1 MPLGS
6 MDGQLPSPPCR
17 WHPPGG
23 TRCLSPA
30 RGETRACVPTV
41 SPPAQPLCGRDRVCF
56 WDLSGR
62 GQSLP
67 GSCAQSP
74 EATRAAHGGQVVSRP
89 NRLCWS
95 SGCSLAQGPVQCW
108 AQPPLWGTG
117 RGCAPH
123 PHTSVRLTGP
133 PPRGLADPPSQRHIT
148 KAWVP
153 LLALGGGAVVGWCPE
168 ETRTGR
174 PDPLLHDLSTQGFPS
189 SWNVLS
195 VGLHNTEPSPQSWC
209 PHWGP
214 GPNLTDKGAHFALP
228 CGRGLSCRR
237 HSHALCPHPAGNPSR
252 QGGDKS
258 LPLSTPHL
266 GRAASLQCAVRRGAG
281 LRRCLELVLWS

>member
-6 MDGQLPSPPCR
+6 MDGQLPSPLCR
-17 WHPPGG
+17 RHPPGG
-23 TRCLSPA
+23 TRCPSPA

-62 GQSLP
+62 GRSLP

-148 KAWVP
+148 HQG
-153 LLALGGGAVVGWCPE
+153 LG
-168 ETRTGR
+168 T
-174 PDPLLHDLSTQGFPS
+174 
-189 SWNVLS
+189 
-195 VGLHNTEPSPQSWC
+195 
-209 PHWGP
+209 
-214 GPNLTDKGAHFALP
+214 
-228 CGRGLSCRR
+228 
-237 HSHALCPHPAGNPSR
+237 
-252 QGGDKS
+252 
-258 LPLSTPHL
+258 
-266 GRAASLQCAVRRGAG
+266 AAGAG
-281 LRRCLELVLWS
+281 WWGSGGLVPGGNQNREARPSAARP